1 MSIHLRNSAKA
12 VIIRDG
18 HLLATKNIGVLDNL
32 FYLLPGGGQD
42 PGETLTEAIRRECM
56 EELGVPIQVG
66 ELLFVREY
74 IADNHEFA
82 HVDSGFHS
90 VDLMFRC
97 TLTTEDPAFS
107 ATLADTYQIGVEWL
121 PLVALDD
128 YPLYPQALK
137 PYLVALGANP
147 SALKTP
153 IYLGDVN

>member
-1 MSIHLRNSAKA
+1 MSMHLRNAAKA

-18 HLLATKNIGVLDNL
+18 YLLTTKNVGVLDNL
-32 FYLLPGGGQD
+32 FYLLPGGGQN
-42 PGETLTEAIRRECM
+42 PGETLTEAIQRECM
-56 EELGVPIQVG
+56 EELGVSIQVG

-82 HVDSGFHS
+82 HVDGGIHAIE
-90 VDLMFRC
+90 LMFRC
-97 TLTTEDPAFS
+97 ALDTEDPAFS

-121 PLVALDD
+121 PLAALDD

-137 PYLVALGANP
+137 PYLAALAAAP
-147 SALKTP
+147 PALKTP

>member
-1 MSIHLRNSAKA
+1 MSMHLRNAAKA

-18 HLLATKNIGVLDNL
+18 HLLTTKNVGVLDNL

-42 PGETLTEAIRRECM
+42 PGETLTEAIQRECM
-56 EELGVPIQVG
+56 EELGVSIQVG

-82 HVDSGFHS
+82 HVDGGIHAIE
-90 VDLMFRC
+90 LMFRC
-97 TLTTEDPAFS
+97 ALDTEDPIFS

-121 PLVALDD
+121 PLDALDD
-128 YPLYPQALK
+128 YSLYPQALK
-137 PYLVALGANP
+137 PYLTALAATP
-147 SALKTP
+147 PALKTP